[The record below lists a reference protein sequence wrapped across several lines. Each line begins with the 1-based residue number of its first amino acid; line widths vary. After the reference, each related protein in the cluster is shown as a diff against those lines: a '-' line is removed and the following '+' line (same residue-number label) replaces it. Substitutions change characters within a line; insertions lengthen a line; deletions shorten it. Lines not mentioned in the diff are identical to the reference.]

1 MSVEN
6 RAVSVGSKQPTQ
18 SGPSIGP
25 RRSSIYRRWFKRPL
39 DIVLVLLG
47 SPFVLP
53 IVLVLM
59 VLVWRDGG
67 RPFYSQLR
75 VGKNGRHYRMWK
87 LRSMVVDAEERLS
100 THLAENEAARQ
111 EWETTQKLRDDPRIT
126 PIGQFI
132 RRSSLDELPQLWN
145 VLKGDM
151 SMVGPRPALPRET
164 EQYDAHAWER
174 TSVVPGLTCYWQIQP
189 KRNSL
194 SFEKWLELDLKY
206 IEERSFLVDWKIMFG
221 TISAVLHM
229 EGE

>member
-1 MSVEN
+1 MYTEPNVNVNGSLKEN
-6 RAVSVGSKQPTQ
+6 TG
-18 SGPSIGP
+18 
-25 RRSSIYRRWFKRPL
+25 YLHFKRVQDVVLSTVGLIILFP
-39 DIVLVLLG
+39 VLVLISLVILID
-47 SPFVLP
+47 SPGASPIFV
-53 IVLVLM
+53 
-59 VLVWRDGG
+59 
-67 RPFYSQLR
+67 QTR
-75 VGKNGRHYRMWK
+75 VGLNGKKIRFYKFRTMHPNADKLLESLLAKNEMTGPVFK
-87 LRSMVVDAEERLS
+87 IK
-100 THLAENEAARQ
+100 N
-111 EWETTQKLRDDPRIT
+111 DPRIT
-126 PIGQFI
+126 RVGKIL
-132 RRSSLDELPQLWN
+132 RKTSLDELPQLWN

>member
-1 MSVEN
+1 MYTEPNVNVNGSLKEN
-6 RAVSVGSKQPTQ
+6 TG
-18 SGPSIGP
+18 
-25 RRSSIYRRWFKRPL
+25 YLHFKRVQDVVLSTVGLIILFP
-39 DIVLVLLG
+39 VLVLISLVILID
-47 SPFVLP
+47 SPGASPIFV
-53 IVLVLM
+53 
-59 VLVWRDGG
+59 
-67 RPFYSQLR
+67 QTR
-75 VGKNGRHYRMWK
+75 VGLNGKKFRFYKFRTMHPNADKLLESLLAKNEMTGPVFK
-87 LRSMVVDAEERLS
+87 IK
-100 THLAENEAARQ
+100 N
-111 EWETTQKLRDDPRIT
+111 DPRIT
-126 PIGQFI
+126 RVGKIL
-132 RRSSLDELPQLWN
+132 RKTSLDEMPQLWN

>member
-1 MSVEN
+1 MYTEPNVNVNGSLKEN
-6 RAVSVGSKQPTQ
+6 TG
-18 SGPSIGP
+18 
-25 RRSSIYRRWFKRPL
+25 YLHFKRVQDVVLSTVGLIILFP
-39 DIVLVLLG
+39 VLVLISLVILID
-47 SPFVLP
+47 SPGASPIFV
-53 IVLVLM
+53 
-59 VLVWRDGG
+59 
-67 RPFYSQLR
+67 QTR
-75 VGKNGRHYRMWK
+75 VGLNGKKFRFYKFRTMHPNADKLLESLLAKNEMTGPVFK
-87 LRSMVVDAEERLS
+87 IK
-100 THLAENEAARQ
+100 N
-111 EWETTQKLRDDPRIT
+111 DPRIT
-126 PIGQFI
+126 RVGKIL
-132 RRSSLDELPQLWN
+132 RKTSLDELPQLWN

-206 IEERSFLVDWKIMFG
+206 IEERSFLVDWKIIFG

>member
-1 MSVEN
+1 MYTEPNVNVNGSLKEN
-6 RAVSVGSKQPTQ
+6 TG
-18 SGPSIGP
+18 
-25 RRSSIYRRWFKRPL
+25 YLHFKRVQDVALSTVGLIILFP
-39 DIVLVLLG
+39 VLVLISLVILID
-47 SPFVLP
+47 SPGASPIFV
-53 IVLVLM
+53 
-59 VLVWRDGG
+59 
-67 RPFYSQLR
+67 QTR
-75 VGKNGRHYRMWK
+75 VGLNGKKFRFYKFRTMHPNADKLLESLLAKNEMTGPVFK
-87 LRSMVVDAEERLS
+87 IK
-100 THLAENEAARQ
+100 N
-111 EWETTQKLRDDPRIT
+111 DPRIT
-126 PIGQFI
+126 RVGKIL
-132 RRSSLDELPQLWN
+132 RKTSLDELPQLWN

>member
-1 MSVEN
+1 MYTEPNVN
-6 RAVSVGSKQPTQ
+6 VNGSLKEKT
-18 SGPSIGP
+18 G
-25 RRSSIYRRWFKRPL
+25 YLHFKRVQDVVLSTAGLIILFPL
-39 DIVLVLLG
+39 LVLIALVILID
-47 SPFVLP
+47 SPGASP
-53 IVLVLM
+53 I
-59 VLVWRDGG
+59 
-67 RPFYSQLR
+67 YIQTR
-75 VGKNGRHYRMWK
+75 VGLNGKKFRFFKFRTMHPDADKLLESLLEKNEMTGPVFK
-87 LRSMVVDAEERLS
+87 IK
-100 THLAENEAARQ
+100 N
-111 EWETTQKLRDDPRIT
+111 DPRIT
-126 PIGQFI
+126 RVGKIL
-132 RRSSLDELPQLWN
+132 RKTSMDELPQLWN

-174 TSVVPGLTCYWQIQP
+174 TTVTPGLTCYWQIQP

>member
-1 MSVEN
+1 MYTEPNVNVNGSLKEN
-6 RAVSVGSKQPTQ
+6 TG
-18 SGPSIGP
+18 
-25 RRSSIYRRWFKRPL
+25 YLHFKRVQDVVLSTVGLIILFP
-39 DIVLVLLG
+39 VLVLISLVILID
-47 SPFVLP
+47 SPGASP
-53 IVLVLM
+53 IYV
-59 VLVWRDGG
+59 
-67 RPFYSQLR
+67 QTR
-75 VGKNGRHYRMWK
+75 VGLNGKKFRFYKFRTMHPNADKLLESLLAKNEMTGPVFK
-87 LRSMVVDAEERLS
+87 IK
-100 THLAENEAARQ
+100 N
-111 EWETTQKLRDDPRIT
+111 DPRIT
-126 PIGQFI
+126 RVGKIL
-132 RRSSLDELPQLWN
+132 RKTSLDELPQLWN

>member
-1 MSVEN
+1 MYTEPNVNVNGSLKEN
-6 RAVSVGSKQPTQ
+6 TG
-18 SGPSIGP
+18 
-25 RRSSIYRRWFKRPL
+25 YLHFKRVQDVVLSTVGLIILFP
-39 DIVLVLLG
+39 VLVLISLVILID
-47 SPFVLP
+47 SPGASPIFV
-53 IVLVLM
+53 
-59 VLVWRDGG
+59 
-67 RPFYSQLR
+67 QTR
-75 VGKNGRHYRMWK
+75 VGLNGKKFHFYKFRTMHPNADKLLESLLAKNEMTGPVFK
-87 LRSMVVDAEERLS
+87 IK
-100 THLAENEAARQ
+100 N
-111 EWETTQKLRDDPRIT
+111 DPRIT
-126 PIGQFI
+126 RVGKIL
-132 RRSSLDELPQLWN
+132 RKTSLDELPQLWN

>member
-1 MSVEN
+1 MYTEPNVNVNGSLKEN
-6 RAVSVGSKQPTQ
+6 TG
-18 SGPSIGP
+18 
-25 RRSSIYRRWFKRPL
+25 YLHFKRVQDVVLSTVGLIILFP
-39 DIVLVLLG
+39 VLVLISLVILID
-47 SPFVLP
+47 SPGASPIFV
-53 IVLVLM
+53 
-59 VLVWRDGG
+59 
-67 RPFYSQLR
+67 QTR
-75 VGKNGRHYRMWK
+75 VGLNGKKFHFYKFRTMHPNADKLLESLLAKNEMPGPVFK
-87 LRSMVVDAEERLS
+87 IK
-100 THLAENEAARQ
+100 N
-111 EWETTQKLRDDPRIT
+111 DPRIT
-126 PIGQFI
+126 RVGKIL
-132 RRSSLDELPQLWN
+132 RKTSLDELPQLWN

>member
-1 MSVEN
+1 MYTEPNVNVNGSLKEN
-6 RAVSVGSKQPTQ
+6 TG
-18 SGPSIGP
+18 
-25 RRSSIYRRWFKRPL
+25 YLHFKRVQDVVLSTVGLIILFP
-39 DIVLVLLG
+39 VLVLISLVILID
-47 SPFVLP
+47 SPGASPIFV
-53 IVLVLM
+53 
-59 VLVWRDGG
+59 
-67 RPFYSQLR
+67 QTR
-75 VGKNGRHYRMWK
+75 VGLNGKKFRFYKFRTMQPNADKLLESLLAKNEMTGPVFK
-87 LRSMVVDAEERLS
+87 IK
-100 THLAENEAARQ
+100 N
-111 EWETTQKLRDDPRIT
+111 DPRIT
-126 PIGQFI
+126 RVGKIL
-132 RRSSLDELPQLWN
+132 RKTSLDELPQLWN

>member
-1 MSVEN
+1 MYTEPNVNVNGSLKEN
-6 RAVSVGSKQPTQ
+6 TG
-18 SGPSIGP
+18 
-25 RRSSIYRRWFKRPL
+25 YLHFKRVQDVVPSTVGL
-39 DIVLVLLG
+39 IILFPVLVLISLVILID
-47 SPFVLP
+47 SPGASP
-53 IVLVLM
+53 IYV
-59 VLVWRDGG
+59 
-67 RPFYSQLR
+67 QTR
-75 VGKNGRHYRMWK
+75 VGLNGKKFRFYKFRTVHPNADKLLESLLAKNEMTGPVFK
-87 LRSMVVDAEERLS
+87 IK
-100 THLAENEAARQ
+100 N
-111 EWETTQKLRDDPRIT
+111 DPRIT
-126 PIGQFI
+126 RVGKIL
-132 RRSSLDELPQLWN
+132 RKTSLDELPQLWN

>member
-1 MSVEN
+1 MYTEPNVNVNGSLKEN
-6 RAVSVGSKQPTQ
+6 TG
-18 SGPSIGP
+18 
-25 RRSSIYRRWFKRPL
+25 YLHFKRVQDVVLSTVGLIILFP
-39 DIVLVLLG
+39 VLVLISLVILID
-47 SPFVLP
+47 SPGASPIFV
-53 IVLVLM
+53 
-59 VLVWRDGG
+59 
-67 RPFYSQLR
+67 QTR
-75 VGKNGRHYRMWK
+75 VGLNGKKFRFYKFRTMHPNADKLLESLLAKNEMTGPVFK
-87 LRSMVVDAEERLS
+87 IK
-100 THLAENEAARQ
+100 N
-111 EWETTQKLRDDPRIT
+111 DPRIT
-126 PIGQFI
+126 RVGKIL
-132 RRSSLDELPQLWN
+132 RKTSLDELPQLWN

-221 TISAVLHM
+221 TISALLHM